1 MATKRDRTIK
11 EHGPKEIKNPV
22 PRPDQI
28 MVRVVADTF
37 DGESDHVSAICGP
50 SSHETLRD
58 LSIHIQV
65 LMEMPWVRS
74 VHIYLPEEEGNA
86 RQ

>member
-1 MATKRDRTIK
+1 MPKDRTIK
-11 EHGPKEIKNPV
+11 EHGPKPISNPV

-28 MVRVVADTF
+28 MVRVVADTTE
-37 DGESDHVSAICGP
+37 GVSGICGP
-50 SSHETLRD
+50 SSHETLQD

-86 RQ
+86 RK